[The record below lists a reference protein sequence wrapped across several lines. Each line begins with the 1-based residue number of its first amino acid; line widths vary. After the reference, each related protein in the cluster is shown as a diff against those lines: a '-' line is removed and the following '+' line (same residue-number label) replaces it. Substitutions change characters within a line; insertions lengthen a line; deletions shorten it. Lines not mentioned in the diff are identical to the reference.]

1 MRLIAFMNSDYNK
14 QEVIV
19 MLFQAFGKIK
29 QTSIMISIVL
39 IAVGVIMLLCP
50 PAYVSTLVNIFGYIM
65 LVMAAVMV
73 FDFIGSGKKTSDYI
87 SFSVALI
94 FIMAGIA
101 ILVFS
106 DNLLSVLS
114 IVFGAL
120 LVLDG
125 VHSLIYSVTFA
136 RRSGSKWWPLLLG
149 LSILQIAVGLLVI
162 INPWWTTAA
171 AILRVIGCA
180 TLLSALVS
188 VCRVIIIWPFKNE
201 KGEEI

>member
-1 MRLIAFMNSDYNK
+1 
-14 QEVIV
+14 

-50 PAYVSTLVNIFGYIM
+50 PTYVGTLVDMFGYIM
-65 LVMAAVMV
+65 LVMASVMI
-73 FDFIGSGKKTSDYI
+73 FDFISSVKQTSDYI

-94 FIMAGIA
+94 FVMAGIA

-106 DNLLSVLS
+106 DDLLAVLS
-114 IVFGAL
+114 IVFGVL

-136 RRSGSKWWPLLLG
+136 RRSGSKGWPLLLA
-149 LSILQIAVGLLVI
+149 LSILLILAGLLVI
-162 INPWWTTAA
+162 INPWWTTANA
-171 AILRVIGCA
+171 LLRVIGCSA
-180 TLLSALVS
+180 LLSALVA
-188 VCRVIIIWPFKNE
+188 VCRVILIWPFKKE
-201 KGEEI
+201 KGDEI